1 MYNRRRQSEAAQRA
15 TERRQREDDAPRLK
29 QQISGLMELRLEIE
43 ERLGDSA
50 IAAARH
56 TRHIIVDRA
65 PALFDLPCTENS
77 CREGG
82 HDMTGEIMRGLRS
95 GATEFTGHDACLG
108 RLGAG
113 ADPCRRVLHYV
124 AFAKYAAAPDDQTDV
139 HALPRRS

>member
-15 TERRQREDDAPRLK
+15 NERRQREDEAPRLK
-29 QQISGLMELRLEIE
+29 QQVPGLVELRLEIE
-43 ERLGDSA
+43 ERLGESA

-65 PALFDLPCTENS
+65 PALFDLQCTENS
-77 CREGG
+77 CRDGG
-82 HDMTGEIMRGLRS
+82 HDMTSEIMRALRS
-95 GATEFTGHDACLG
+95 GLTEFRGQDGCMG

-124 AFAKYAAAPDDQTDV
+124 AFAKYTAVPDADLQ
-139 HALPRRS
+139 ALPRRS